1 MNTPPLTSARV
12 TPQDLTRFCLEAMR
26 LSGLN
31 AEDARLTAEVLVTTD
46 TLGTFTHGTRQLRG
60 LLKNVRSGRIR
71 PTPTKQWP
79 PKGPPGPWSTPK
91 TPCPPPSRTV
101 RWNWPCTRPKQA
113 GSAL

>member
-1 MNTPPLTSARV
+1 MSATSLTGTRV
-12 TPQDLTRFCLEAMR
+12 TPQELTRFCLEAMR

-71 PTPTKQWP
+71 ADAHETVAAQ
-79 PKGPPGPWSTPK
+79 GPAWALVDAHDAMPL
-91 TPCPPPSRTV
+91 PSPTV
-101 RWNWPCTRPKQA
+101 RWNWRCTRPKQA